1 MLTGLVQSQF
11 SRVKFLVNDNSTT
24 ILTGVGVTGT
34 VVTAYLTG
42 RASFRAAQIIA
53 EDEKIAEDLTDKSSQ
68 RDGNGYF
75 KLPLTKKVKRVW
87 RLYLPAVAVG
97 TTTITSI
104 IVANKVA
111 SKKIAALTIASGISE
126 RALQEYK
133 TKVVEKLGER
143 QDQKVRDEIAQDRVT
158 KNPPGSREVI
168 LAGTGEVLCYDMHT
182 GRYFQ
187 STIEE
192 IKRAE
197 NQTNHE
203 LLNFM
208 SASLS
213 SFYDHIGL
221 PSTTY
226 TDTVGWNSNNLI
238 EVTFSTVLSP
248 DQKPCVAIDF
258 VHPPVPDYHRM
269 YD

>member
-11 SRVKFLVNDNSTT
+11 SKVKFLVNDNSTT

-42 RASFRAAQIIA
+42 RASFKAAQIL
-53 EDEKIAEDLTDKSSQ
+53 DEELKTREALYGANTNEFKQKELTLVQ
-68 RDGNGYF
+68 
-75 KLPLTKKVKRVW
+75 KVRYTW
-87 RLYLPAVAVG
+87 RLYLPAAAVG

-158 KNPPGSREVI
+158 NNPPGSREVI